1 MPSIPKTGN
10 PLNAA
15 VLDIQNLNVRFT
27 TPDGEVAAVSDLSLT
42 IGKGECVGIV
52 GESGSGKSQTFM
64 AAMGLLAR
72 NGYAGGWAT
81 FGGIN
86 LLSASEKILNGI
98 RGDRLAMIFQDPM
111 TSLTPHMK
119 IGRQLTEVL
128 VRHRGLSA
136 AKARDQAIA
145 MLKRVQVPEPERRF
159 TMYPHELSGGL
170 RQRVMIAMALLCGP
184 ELIIADEPTTA
195 LDVTVQAQILDLI
208 RAAKE
213 EMQTSVVLITH
224 DLGVVAGLAD
234 RVAVMYAG
242 RIVEIGDVRQIFNA
256 PQHPYTKGLLACTP
270 RLDDP
275 TTGALRTI
283 PGQPPDLQRLPGG
296 CAYHLRCTH
305 VMDRCRAE
313 SPALLRAS
321 GGGMKACFMDDAMLT
336 AAS

>member
-1 MPSIPKTGN
+1 V
-10 PLNAA
+10 A
-15 VLDIQNLNVRFT
+15 VLDIQNLTVRFA

-42 IGKGECVGIV
+42 IGKGECIGIV

-64 AAMGLLAR
+64 AVMGLLAR
-72 NGYAGGWAT
+72 NGAAT
-81 FGGIN
+81 GAAIFDNAN
-86 LLSASEKILNGI
+86 LLTAGDDELNSI
-98 RGDRLAMIFQDPM
+98 RGNKLAMIFQDPM

-119 IGRQLTEVL
+119 VGRQLTEVL
-128 VRHRGLSA
+128 IRHRGLTA
-136 AKARDQAIA
+136 AMAREQAIA
-145 MLKRVQVPEPERRF
+145 MLKRVQIPEAERRF
-159 TMYPHELSGGL
+159 GMYPHELSGGL

-208 RAAKE
+208 RTAKD
-213 EMQTSVVLITH
+213 EMQTSVILITH

-242 RIVEIGDVRQIFNA
+242 RIVEIGDVHRIFRA

-275 TTGALRTI
+275 SASSLRTI
-283 PGQPPDLQRLPGG
+283 PGQPPDLQHLPPG
-296 CAYHLRCTH
+296 CAYSPRCPY
-305 VMDRCRAE
+305 VMDRCRVE
-313 SPALLRAS
+313 RPALTPAA
-321 GGGMKACFMDDAMLT
+321 GGGVKACFLDDLNIR